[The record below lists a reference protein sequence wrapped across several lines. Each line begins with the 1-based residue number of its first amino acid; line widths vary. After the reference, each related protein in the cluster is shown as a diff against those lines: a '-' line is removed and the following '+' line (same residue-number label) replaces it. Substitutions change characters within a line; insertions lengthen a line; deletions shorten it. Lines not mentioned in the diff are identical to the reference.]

1 MKFCGKTEQLIY
13 LMMLNFTDEIINY
26 ICYLWQKFICQK
38 NTDNSSEQTSPCFSK
53 SQLNC

>member
-1 MKFCGKTEQLIY
+1 
-13 LMMLNFTDEIINY
+13 MMLNFTDEIINY

-53 SQLNC
+53 SRLNC